1 MELKIIDTVWSV
13 KMYHLIFCETLTG
26 IILNENFTRYEK
38 GQIQYCPKFNDE
50 LLALAKKNELLK
62 KFELGECTITNIKTK
77 KSITYKNEIALEL
90 YLLEQK
96 TFNSWMKL
104 SWYLKVF
111 KKKPSLKYF

>member
-1 MELKIIDTVWSV
+1 
-13 KMYHLIFCETLTG
+13 MYHLIFCEALTG
-26 IILNENFTRYEK
+26 IILNENLTRYEK
-38 GQIQYCPKFNDE
+38 GQIKYCPKFDNE
-50 LLALAKKNELLK
+50 LLALAKKNELLN
-62 KFELGECTITNIKTK
+62 KFELGECTITDIKTK
-77 KSITYKNEIALEL
+77 KSMTYKNEIELEL